1 MEILYNKI
9 NKKVTRGG
17 VISASR
23 GNQYT
28 EQAFIGHPV
37 KIPVGTGRNFGGTG
51 GGWILLVLCFG
62 GISGSSAD
70 SL

>member
-23 GNQYT
+23 GNQHT
-28 EQAFIGHPV
+28 ERVFIGRPV
-37 KIPVGTGRNFGGTG
+37 KIPAVTERNSGGTG
-51 GGWILLVLCFG
+51 GGWLFYFFV
-62 GISGSSAD
+62 SGEYLAAALD

>member
-23 GNQYT
+23 GNQYP
-28 EQAFIGHPV
+28 EQVFIGRPV
-37 KIPVGTGRNFGGTG
+37 KRPVGTGRNFGGTG
-51 GGWILLVLCFG
+51 GGWILLFLCFG